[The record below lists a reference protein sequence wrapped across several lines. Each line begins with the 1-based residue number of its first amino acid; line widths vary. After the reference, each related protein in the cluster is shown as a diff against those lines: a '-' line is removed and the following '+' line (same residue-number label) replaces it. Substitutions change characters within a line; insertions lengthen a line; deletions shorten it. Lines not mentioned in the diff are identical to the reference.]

1 MRIFLNALGANTASG
16 LTYLSN
22 VLPQLAR
29 RKEVCTFAC
38 VAPEVRTQ
46 FSGLDRISWLELPQ
60 FRGTAHRFWFEQTQ
74 LSRLIRQ
81 VRGEMLIST
90 GNFAL
95 RNAPVPQILL
105 SGNSLY
111 NSQDFYRDLLS
122 RREYRLWLDTR
133 VKAILA
139 CRSVSWADCTIAPTR
154 TFANQLHRWTGRPA
168 MAVPHGFDA
177 NIFFSDESPLAAPI
191 QEKLNSAKDALK
203 LLYVSHY
210 NYFRNFETL
219 FRALPMIGKALSGR
233 PLKLFLT
240 CRLEDGK
247 NPGLYKTES
256 ARRLVKEAGLE
267 QYLVELGPVPYRQL
281 HHLYRA
287 CDVYVSPS
295 YAESFAHP
303 LVEAQ
308 ACGLPVIASDLPVH
322 REVCGDAALY
332 FSRFSPEALA
342 EAVTQ
347 MVNSRAGRPAPAIT
361 PFSWEEHVDQLIAIA
376 ESLLHQPAAA

>member
-16 LTYLSN
+16 LTYLRN

-29 RKEVCTFAC
+29 REEVCTFAC
-38 VAPEVRTQ
+38 VAPEVRTE
-46 FSGLDRISWLELPQ
+46 FSAFERIRFLELPQ
-60 FRGTAHRFWFEQTQ
+60 FHGTAHRFWFEQTQ
-74 LSRLIRQ
+74 LSRLVRQ
-81 VRGEMLIST
+81 VRAEMLIST

-95 RNAPVPQILL
+95 RNASVPQILL

-111 NSQDFYRDLLS
+111 TSKDFYSDLLS

-133 VKAILA
+133 VKAIFA
-139 CRSVSWADCTIAPTR
+139 RQSVSWADCTIAPTR
-154 TFANQLHRWTGRPA
+154 AFADQLRKWTGRPA
-168 MAVPHGFDA
+168 LAIHHGFDA
-177 NIFFSDESPLAAPI
+177 NIFFSDETPLAGHI
-191 QEKLNSAKDALK
+191 QQKVNSANNAIK

-219 FRALPMIGKALSGR
+219 FRALPLIGKELNAR
-233 PLKLFLT
+233 QVRLFLT

-247 NPGLYKTES
+247 NPGLYSTES
-256 ARRLVKEAGLE
+256 VRQLVRELGLQE
-267 QYLVELGPVPYRQL
+267 DIVELGAVPYRQL
-281 HHLYRA
+281 HQLYRA

-308 ACGLPVIASDLPVH
+308 ACGLPVVASDLPVH
-322 REVCGDAALY
+322 REVCGDTALY

-342 EAVTQ
+342 EAVTR
-347 MVNSRAGRPAPAIT
+347 MVNSRARRAPSIT
-361 PFSWEEHVDQLIAIA
+361 PFSWEQHVDQLIAIA
-376 ESLLHQPAAA
+376 KKLLREPAAA